1 MIIIIIMIIT
11 IIMTIIMIKI
21 VIMIIFQFEL
31 LLDPMTWLEAGTQVR
46 ICLKISF

>member
-11 IIMTIIMIKI
+11 IIIMILI